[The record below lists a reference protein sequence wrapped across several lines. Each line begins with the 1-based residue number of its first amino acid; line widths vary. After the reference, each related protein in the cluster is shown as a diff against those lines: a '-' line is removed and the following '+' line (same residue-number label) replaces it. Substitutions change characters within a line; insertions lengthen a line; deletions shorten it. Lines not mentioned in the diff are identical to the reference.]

1 MKPGQ
6 LIKKHRQKM
15 KLTQLDLAK
24 ALGFDI
30 PQFICLVEKGH
41 SSLPLSLCK
50 KVNTTLEINPK
61 DMEKA
66 LMKEYQKKIKEYL

>member
-1 MKPGQ
+1 MTPGQ
-6 LIKKHRQKM
+6 LIKKNRQKM

-30 PQFICLVEKGH
+30 PQFVCMVENGQ

-50 KVNTTLEINPK
+50 KVYTALEISPK

-66 LMKEYQKKIKEYL
+66 LMKEYQKKIQGYL